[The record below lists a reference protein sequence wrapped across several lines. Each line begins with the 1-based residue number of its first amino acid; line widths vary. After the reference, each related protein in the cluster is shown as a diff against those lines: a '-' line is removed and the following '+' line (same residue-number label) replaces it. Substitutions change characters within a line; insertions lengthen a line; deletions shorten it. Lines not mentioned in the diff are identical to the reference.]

1 MFVIKKRSIIIV
13 SALILTIIAFIVCF
27 GSMSALAAGETSV
40 SGIKIVLD
48 AGHGGID
55 GGVTG
60 VNTGVKESEINLSI
74 VRKLEKYLTEAGFGV
89 VLTRPSEAGL
99 YGVATGSLKKKDM
112 QKRRE
117 IIHAAKPDLVVSVH
131 QNKYSLSSRRGAQIF
146 YKKGDELSAKLAECV
161 QNSFND
167 MPESVKKYSPLTGD
181 YYILNCSEYPSVI
194 AECGFL
200 SNPQDESL
208 LITEEYQYK
217 VAYSIFKGIVSYLAE
232 TSAKFKV

>member
-13 SALILTIIAFIVCF
+13 SALILTVIAFIVCF
-27 GSMSALAAGETSV
+27 RSMSALAAGETSV

-60 VNTGVKESEINLSI
+60 VNTGVKESEINLAI

-89 VLTRPSEAGL
+89 VLTRPSDAGL

-112 QKRRE
+112 QKRSE
-117 IIHAAKPDLVVSVH
+117 IIHAAKPYLVVSVH

-146 YKKGDELSAKLAECV
+146 YKKGDDLSAKLAECI

-167 MPESVKKYSPLTGD
+167 MTESVKKYSPLTGD

-200 SNPQDESL
+200 SNPQDEAL